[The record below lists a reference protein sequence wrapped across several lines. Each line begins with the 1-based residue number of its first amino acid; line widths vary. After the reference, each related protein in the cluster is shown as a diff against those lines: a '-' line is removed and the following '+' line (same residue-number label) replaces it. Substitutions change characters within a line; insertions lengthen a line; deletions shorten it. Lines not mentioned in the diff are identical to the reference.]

1 MTKWMT
7 SGAQRLKANLNRS
20 FIARK
25 NKKASA
31 ATAHSNRT
39 IVVARPSKVGAT
51 KVQSANRSGFI
62 SGRLKLNSSNET
74 TSSYPSLAYADSCR
88 SDRKQ
93 SNSEQSSAQEDD
105 VSLPDSFD
113 IERMISLQELRQR
126 EMAELAVQ
134 ERMIQRRKLELEE
147 EEAIMKQQQIQ
158 NCNSTLMGDNSS
170 NNGLGEGK
178 RDLDLNNGSFQLG
191 QMPSKDWMPC
201 ANEVQNEQEESS
213 LVGVN
218 AMNERLMGKCENAIL
233 PRASER
239 RRGTGLQRFQ
249 HQDGYDTSRSPV
261 DSSSSSSAETG
272 FKQDHDV
279 VQDSKSTLP
288 PIRYFNNGVEVEISG
303 NPLSNRLQSASNTTN
318 GKATYQ
324 QQGDILNYNVL
335 EAPAQQMKK
344 GIAQPAKNA
353 AQKKQVENSM
363 QTMAQDTFKKKDAK
377 RPTKKR
383 KRAPEKLLVLNESTN
398 TTAETNVTASEKR
411 STCSSSPGKLSPNT
425 ESCSTKDEFANKQI
439 KSLKEVDKMVS
450 SPSKRSLSLSFNDQ
464 KNTVR
469 NLGGP
474 HGDVLDKLF
483 GS

>member
-25 NKKASA
+25 NKKTSA

-39 IVVARPSKVGAT
+39 IVVNARPSKVGAT
-51 KVQSANRSGFI
+51 KVRSIGKSGFI

-74 TSSYPSLAYADSCR
+74 TSSYPSLAYAGSCR

-93 SNSEQSSAQEDD
+93 SNSEQSSAQED

-113 IERMISLQELRQR
+113 IERMISLQEQRQR

-134 ERMIQRRKLELEE
+134 EHMIQRRKLELEE

-170 NNGLGEGK
+170 KNGLGEGK
-178 RDLDLNNGSFQLG
+178 RDLDLNNGLFQLG
-191 QMPSKDWMPC
+191 QMPSKDWMSC
-201 ANEVQNEQEESS
+201 VNEVQNEQGASTKS
-213 LVGVN
+213 GLGGN
-218 AMNERLMGKCENAIL
+218 ATSEQLCENAIL
-233 PRASER
+233 PRTSER
-239 RRGTGLQRFQ
+239 RRGTAG
-249 HQDGYDTSRSPV
+249 G
-261 DSSSSSSAETG
+261 G
-272 FKQDHDV
+272 
-279 VQDSKSTLP
+279 LP

-335 EAPAQQMKK
+335 EAPVQLMKK
-344 GIAQPAKNA
+344 GMAQQAKNA

-383 KRAPEKLLVLNESTN
+383 KRAPEKLVNESTN

-411 STCSSSPGKLSPNT
+411 SSCSSSPGKLLPNT
-425 ESCSTKDEFANKQI
+425 ESCSTKEFANKQI

>member
-25 NKKASA
+25 NKKTSA

-74 TSSYPSLAYADSCR
+74 TSAYPSLASNL

-113 IERMISLQELRQR
+113 IERMISLQEQRQR

-147 EEAIMKQQQIQ
+147 EAIMKQQQIQ

-170 NNGLGEGK
+170 NSGLGEGK

-383 KRAPEKLLVLNESTN
+383 KRAPEKLVNESTN

-411 STCSSSPGKLSPNT
+411 STCYSPGKLLPNT
-425 ESCSTKDEFANKQI
+425 KNCSTKEFANKQI

>member
-25 NKKASA
+25 NKKTSA

-51 KVQSANRSGFI
+51 KVRSANRSGFI

-93 SNSEQSSAQEDD
+93 SNSEQSSAQED

-113 IERMISLQELRQR
+113 IERMISLQEQRQR

-178 RDLDLNNGSFQLG
+178 RDLDLNNGLFQLG
-191 QMPSKDWMPC
+191 QVPSKDWMSC
-201 ANEVQNEQEESS
+201 VNEVQNEQGANTKSG
-213 LVGVN
+213 LGGN
-218 AMNERLMGKCENAIL
+218 ATSEQLCENAIL
-233 PRASER
+233 PRTSER
-239 RRGTGLQRFQ
+239 RLGTAGGGLQRFQ
-249 HQDGYDTSRSPV
+249 HQDGAYDTSRSPV

-288 PIRYFNNGVEVEISG
+288 PIRYFNNGVEVELSG

-383 KRAPEKLLVLNESTN
+383 KRAPEKLVNESTN
-398 TTAETNVTASEKR
+398 TTAETNVTDSEKR
-411 STCSSSPGKLSPNT
+411 STCSSPGKLSPNT
-425 ESCSTKDEFANKQI
+425 ESCSTKEFANKQI
-439 KSLKEVDKMVS
+439 KSLKEVEVS